1 MPIIV
6 KSNLSK
12 QLTHFLKSKLLKN
25 ELVVL
30 PTETVYGLA
39 GLGTNIKAAKKNFL
53 IKKKTV
59 EKKTN
64 ISLFKFKNGR

>member
-12 QLTHFLKSKLLKN
+12 QLTHFLKSKLLKE

-39 GLGTNIKAAKKNFL
+39 GLGTNIKAAKKIFPYGAIAN
-53 IKKKTV
+53 
-59 EKKTN
+59 
-64 ISLFKFKNGR
+64 SLAAMPPK